1 MANAGI
7 VFRIAYAVWLLS
19 EIVQQQPDDVK
30 ILVMYDIAC
39 TLVRHLK
46 VHTLTILVHIMIID
60 VFTYIGQ

>member
-19 EIVQQQPDDVK
+19 EIAQQQPDDVK

-39 TLVRHLK
+39 TLVPHLK

>member
-46 VHTLTILVHIMIID
+46 VHTLTILVHIVIID